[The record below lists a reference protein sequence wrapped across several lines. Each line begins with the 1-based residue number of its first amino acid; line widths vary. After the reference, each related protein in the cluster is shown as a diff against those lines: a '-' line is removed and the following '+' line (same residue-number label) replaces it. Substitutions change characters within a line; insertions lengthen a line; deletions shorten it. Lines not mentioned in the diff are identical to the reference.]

1 VAYCVVLTTASSIQE
16 ARKLAGFL
24 LEKRLAACVNLIPS
38 VESHYRWKD
47 KREKASEVL
56 LLIKTESRQYRQ
68 LEASLKS
75 RHSYSVPEII
85 QIPIRKGYKSYLQW
99 ISENLR

>member
-1 VAYCVVLTTASSIQE
+1 VLTTASSIQE

-38 VESHYRWKD
+38 VESHYRWKG

-56 LLIKTESRQYRQ
+56 LVIKTQTRQYRQ
-68 LEASLKS
+68 LEVSLKS

-85 QIPIRKGYKSYLQW
+85 QIPIRKGSKSYLRW
-99 ISENLR
+99 IRESLR